1 MIFFCFYLD
10 EEDSAE
16 LDAIIT
22 ELRDFKVEFEDNS
35 NIKIEKSLMNRYP
48 TKSSSLFSTNGCVS
62 ELRTLEDQL
71 EAALASLT
79 LTINDCSRT
88 NLDSQPVR
96 SSDSS
101 ACSSGLG
108 DEIPPETNHHPVSLT
123 SKLTDDCDSAFSDSG
138 STEKMILSNPDESVR
153 EGEEKKTL
161 CFFSSF

>member
-1 MIFFCFYLD
+1 
-10 EEDSAE
+10 
-16 LDAIIT
+16 
-22 ELRDFKVEFEDNS
+22 
-35 NIKIEKSLMNRYP
+35 MNRYS

-79 LTINDCSRT
+79 LTINDCSLT
-88 NLDSQPVR
+88 NLGSQPVR

-108 DEIPPETNHHPVSLT
+108 DEIATESNHHHPISLT

-138 STEKMILSNPDESVR
+138 STEKMTLSNPDESVR
-153 EGEEKKTL
+153 EDKALFLLKKYL
-161 CFFSSF
+161 L